1 MLENWFYKSKPY
13 LVYIFLVYAGLTL
26 ALVDIS
32 LSAAVALSP
41 LVFFAW
47 LGGTRYS
54 DPLRVVFYAYNE
66 QEEPDIDF
74 MCAVI
79 EEVENQPIELVVL
92 HADDFKWDGREEEE
106 EEEEE
111 DV

>member
-32 LSAAVALSP
+32 LSAAIALAP

-54 DPLRVVFYAYNE
+54 DPLKVVFYAYNE
-66 QEEPDIDF
+66 EHEEPDIDMIRF
-74 MCAVI
+74 VI
-79 EEVENQPIELVVL
+79 EEVENQPVELVYL
-92 HADDFKWDGREEEE
+92 HADDFKWNGGEG
-106 EEEEE
+106 EEEE

>member
-66 QEEPDIDF
+66 EREEPDTDF
-74 MCAVI
+74 MCEVI
-79 EEVENQPIELVVL
+79 SEVENQPVELVVL
-92 HADDFKWDGREEEE
+92 HADDFKWNGGEG
-106 EEEEE
+106 EEEE

>member
-66 QEEPDIDF
+66 QEEEEPDIDF

-79 EEVENQPIELVVL
+79 EEVENQPVELVYL
-92 HADDFKWDGREEEE
+92 HADDFKWNGGEG
-106 EEEEE
+106 EEEE

>member
-1 MLENWFYKSKPY
+1 MLENRFYKSKPY

-26 ALVDIS
+26 ALVDVSLVASIS
-32 LSAAVALSP
+32 LAP

-66 QEEPDIDF
+66 HEEPDIDF

-92 HADDFKWDGREEEE
+92 HADDFKWNEGDG
-106 EEEEE
+106 EEEE

>member
-1 MLENWFYKSKPY
+1 
-13 LVYIFLVYAGLTL
+13 
-26 ALVDIS
+26 LVDIS

-79 EEVENQPIELVVL
+79 EEVENQPVELVHL
-92 HADDFKWDGREEEE
+92 HADDFKWDGS
-106 EEEEE
+106 EEE